1 MIRPTSNFLRCSLL
15 AITSI
20 TAVRGT
26 AAIFLT
32 QNFSGTLAS
41 GNTFGGE
48 AIPENTAFS
57 YSAVFDT
64 TSIDAAMDGFG
75 AFSVTDFSVTLGGY
89 GTFQVDPAI
98 WVVALSD
105 GSAGPFA
112 PYYLAGLIRDH
123 EGDEA
128 EGFYSGFSTA
138 TPSFTV
144 GNLVPTVFSGYGGTF
159 GPPFTIDLP
168 GVSGGL
174 MINSFNSVSMSI
186 TPVPEPVETAV
197 TVGLSLVA
205 YTFIR
210 RKRATAVG

>member
-1 MIRPTSNFLRCSLL
+1 MILPTSNLLRCSLI
-15 AITSI
+15 AIASI

-57 YSAVFDT
+57 YSAIFDT
-64 TSIDAAMDGFG
+64 TAVAAMDGFG

-89 GTFQVDPAI
+89 GTFHVDPAI
-98 WVVALSD
+98 WVVVVSD

-112 PYYLAGLIRDH
+112 PYYLAGLIRDI
-123 EGDEA
+123 EGEGSQ
-128 EGFYSGFSTA
+128 GFYSGFSSA

-144 GNLVPTVFSGYGGTF
+144 GNLVPTVFSGYSGTL
-159 GPPFTIDLP
+159 GLPFTIDLP
-168 GVSGGL
+168 GVAGGL
-174 MINSFNSVSMSI
+174 MISSFSSASMSI
-186 TPVPEPVETAV
+186 TPVPEPAETAV